1 VYKKSDQIEI
11 LNARTNKPIV
21 KKAPVDLQSTA
32 KKDNN
37 NLEVIR
43 TDNGNRITY
52 VRREYSTQV
61 NTDEPFSTKSAA
73 CAYDK
78 KHERLYYTP
87 MGINQ
92 LRYIDLKSKSPRIYY
107 FEEEAFG
114 VVKGSHNV
122 EKQITR
128 MVIASDGNG
137 YALTNDAQHLIRFT
151 TGKKPTI
158 TDLGPI
164 TDDGINA
171 VSIQDRLNYGGDM
184 IADTKKN
191 LYFISANR
199 KVYKINI
206 ENKVAVYQG
215 SIKGLPKGF
224 TTNGAVVENG
234 NKVIVSSSNST
245 EGYYRFSLKTLQ
257 AEKVS
262 TNGAVFNASDL
273 ANANLASD
281 KEEKKEEKEPEI
293 IAAAPAKED
302 LAVKPE
308 VDQKVK
314 ISVFPNP
321 VTNGIVKLLFEDQP
335 TGRYQVQFMDIA
347 GKVFNTQAVSV
358 ESKWQV
364 NEFRLSELNAKGN
377 YLVRVVDADNKVI
390 FVNKLIVP

>member
-137 YALTNDAQHLIRFT
+137 YALTNEEA
-151 TGKKPTI
+151 
-158 TDLGPI
+158 
-164 TDDGINA
+164 
-171 VSIQDRLNYGGDM
+171 NY
-184 IADTKKN
+184 N
-191 LYFISANR
+191 
-199 KVYKINI
+199 
-206 ENKVAVYQG
+206 
-215 SIKGLPKGF
+215 
-224 TTNGAVVENG
+224 
-234 NKVIVSSSNST
+234 
-245 EGYYRFSLKTLQ
+245 
-257 AEKVS
+257 
-262 TNGAVFNASDL
+262 
-273 ANANLASD
+273 
-281 KEEKKEEKEPEI
+281 
-293 IAAAPAKED
+293 
-302 LAVKPE
+302 
-308 VDQKVK
+308 
-314 ISVFPNP
+314 
-321 VTNGIVKLLFEDQP
+321 
-335 TGRYQVQFMDIA
+335 
-347 GKVFNTQAVSV
+347 
-358 ESKWQV
+358 
-364 NEFRLSELNAKGN
+364 
-377 YLVRVVDADNKVI
+377 
-390 FVNKLIVP
+390 